1 MKKFLYV
8 AILLGFLGCSGS
20 SSKEQPGQTKQEKGD
35 SINEVRLCT
44 DSYYVYKKI
53 YVTDHLGWT
62 HEILVATSGNT
73 MGGVE
78 MLELSVYPKNEKS
91 YGNVYE
97 N

>member
-8 AILLGFLGCSGS
+8 AVLLGFLGCSGS
-20 SSKEQPGQTKQEKGD
+20 SSKEQPEQTKQEKGD

-78 MLELSVYPKNEKS
+78 MLELSVYPEREEEYKE
-91 YGNVYE
+91 
-97 N
+97 

>member
-8 AILLGFLGCSGS
+8 AILLGFLGCSSS
-20 SSKEQPGQTKQEKGD
+20 SSKEQPEQTKQEKGD

-73 MGGVE
+73 MGGVD
-78 MLELSVYPKNEKS
+78 MIELSVYPEREEEYKE
-91 YGNVYE
+91 
-97 N
+97 